1 MTTLLF
7 ARHGQAS
14 FGQKNYDQLSELGV
28 KQAQL
33 LGQLYGTSGRQI
45 SGVISGSLVRQRDS
59 AQHFL
64 QRYQDL
70 FPAAST
76 LSAPLIVEGLNEF
89 NHEDVLIQSNPKFA
103 TQMGIFTEIA
113 KAPMPKAR
121 LTELFYEALQRW
133 YSGEHDDDY
142 QESWPQFN
150 ARVQQALAQ
159 VIDLTEQ
166 PSRELSTQHPAYLIF
181 TSGGVLAAISA
192 YLLAQSPPI
201 PSQANNQAIH
211 QNINQTASQTANQIM
226 RSLVNT
232 GVTTVTVKNHQPR
245 LLSLNEHSHLYQ
257 EGQSYLSWQ

>member
-14 FGQKNYDQLSELGV
+14 FGQKNYDQLSKLGV

-64 QRYQDL
+64 QRYQALLPD
-70 FPAAST
+70 AASLPT
-76 LSAPLIVEGLNEF
+76 PLIIEGLNEF

-103 TQMGIFTEIA
+103 TQMGILTEIA

-133 YSGEHDDDY
+133 YSGDYDDDY

-150 ARVQQALAQ
+150 ERVQQALAQ
-159 VIDLTEQ
+159 IIDLTEQ
-166 PSRELSTQHPAYLIF
+166 PSRELSTHHSTYLVF
-181 TSGGVLAAISA
+181 TSGGVIAAISA
-192 YLLAQSPPI
+192 YLLAQSPSMS
-201 PSQANNQAIH
+201 SQANNQAIDQTIH
-211 QNINQTASQTANQIM
+211 QTASQMANQIM

-232 GVTTVTVKNHQPR
+232 GVTTVIVKNHQPR

>member
-14 FGQKNYDQLSELGV
+14 FGQKNYDQLSKLGV

-64 QRYQDL
+64 QRYQALLPD
-70 FPAAST
+70 AASLPT
-76 LSAPLIVEGLNEF
+76 PLIIEGLNEF

-103 TQMGIFTEIA
+103 TQMGILTEIA

-133 YSGEHDDDY
+133 YSGDYDDDY

-150 ARVQQALAQ
+150 ERVQQALAQ
-159 VIDLTEQ
+159 IIDLTEQ
-166 PSRELSTQHPAYLIF
+166 PSRELSTHHSTYLVF
-181 TSGGVLAAISA
+181 TSWPRPPFRPGRAVSGSPEGRWSRGSRGPDQPGTVGASGGE
-192 YLLAQSPPI
+192 
-201 PSQANNQAIH
+201 
-211 QNINQTASQTANQIM
+211 ASWPQYA
-226 RSLVNT
+226 
-232 GVTTVTVKNHQPR
+232 R
-245 LLSLNEHSHLYQ
+245 LLPLAKLQ
-257 EGQSYLSWQ
+257 FVQVAV